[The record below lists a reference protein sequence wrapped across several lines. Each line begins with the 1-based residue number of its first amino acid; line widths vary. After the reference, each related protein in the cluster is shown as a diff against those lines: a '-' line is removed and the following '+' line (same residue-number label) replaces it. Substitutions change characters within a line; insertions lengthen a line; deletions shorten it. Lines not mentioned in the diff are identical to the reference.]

1 MRHENRIR
9 ISVLDAGRV
18 ILQHLAE
25 YPGIELVD
33 AARQLELGP
42 TYLGNYDFE
51 TALTI
56 LAGAEQP
63 VFRLLG
69 ERKAELRHAIFEMAK
84 IDKPYWART
93 AVYGR
98 QRALRLINDDQAQ
111 CLRDAGLIETS
122 LEGETRFWWE
132 RLAREFRLLQ
142 EETQRRIGSEAENLT
157 LEYEKKRL
165 AMLGIDQEPYLVSI
179 EDETLGYDVHS
190 FTVSNERVLPYYI
203 EVKGTTATEPRFFL
217 SRNEWTA
224 CLNLH
229 PNYALYI
236 WDVNAKALLILTRD
250 TIQDH
255 IPTDRGSGVWVATR
269 VIGYRNYTDAASQVI
284 LAQPGT
290 IGSVEA
296 VEG

>member
-1 MRHENRIR
+1 MRRENRIR

-25 YPGIELVD
+25 YPGIEPVD

-51 TALTI
+51 TALAI
-56 LAGAEQP
+56 LTSAEQP

-69 ERKAELRHAIFEMAK
+69 GREAELRHAIFEMAK

-98 QRALRLINDDQAQ
+98 QRALRLIDDDQAQ

-132 RLAREFRLLQ
+132 RLAIEFRLLQ
-142 EETQRRIGSEAENLT
+142 EEAQRRIGSEAEKLT
-157 LEYEKKRL
+157 LEYEKKRI
-165 AMLGIDQEPYLVSI
+165 ATLGIDKDPYLVSI

-190 FTVSNERVLPYYI
+190 FTISNERVLPFYI
-203 EVKGTTATEPRFFL
+203 EVKGTTAAEPRFFL
-217 SRNEWTA
+217 SRNEWTN
-224 CLNLH
+224 CSRLQPH
-229 PNYALYI
+229 YAFYI
-236 WDVNAKALLILTRD
+236 WDVNENKLSILSHDTLLA
-250 TIQDH
+250 H
-255 IPTDRGSGVWVATR
+255 IPADRGSGLWM
-269 VIGYRNYTDAASQVI
+269 DARLI
-284 LAQPGT
+284 LKT
-290 IGSVEA
+290 V
-296 VEG
+296 